1 MEIEFVRRMW
11 RLCGGGMLNL
21 AEEQERPVDKY
32 PFYHIYHGPRKTG
45 RKHNDMNAAK
55 QGGNGGGWGMKG
67 QAAPAVLCQGGCCAP
82 APRQG
87 APLDA
92 ADCTCQKCDCT

>member
-1 MEIEFVRRMW
+1 MGGGSGWRGWCAAVRRW
-11 RLCGGGMLNL
+11 LLL
-21 AEEQERPVDKY
+21 LLLLLLLDKY
-32 PFYHIYHGPRKTG
+32 PFYHIYHGPRTTG

>member
-1 MEIEFVRRMW
+1 
-11 RLCGGGMLNL
+11 MLNL
-21 AEEQERPVDKY
+21 AEEEELPVDKY
-32 PFYHIYHGPRKTG
+32 PVYHIYHGPRTTG

-55 QGGNGGGWGMKG
+55 QGGNGGSWGMKG

-87 APLDA
+87 APARRSMPPTARASTYIRLA
-92 ADCTCQKCDCT
+92 ME